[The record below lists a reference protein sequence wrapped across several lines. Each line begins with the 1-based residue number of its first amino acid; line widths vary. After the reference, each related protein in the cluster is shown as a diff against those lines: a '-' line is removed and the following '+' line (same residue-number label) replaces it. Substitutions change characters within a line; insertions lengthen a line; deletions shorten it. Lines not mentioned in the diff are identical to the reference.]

1 MAIREVGSSLLQRA
15 GDVQRDNAR
24 SNRRRERKDTL
35 VNWGLKNLLELGT
48 SAGKAIIAN
57 KNEDF
62 LNTIEGFHGDNAAFK
77 ANVSEAESRIGVMD
91 GARAGGKGVSQYF
104 QDQATL
110 DVASLPGYAKAQTMY
125 SGEKWKSYVNEQTFS
140 LAKKYETAAT
150 DNEKEA
156 LEFLGRIEAKDKS
169 QGYRNEMLKGR
180 ATNLKEMFTMPLVN
194 FFSGNNEGSPQN
206 IDKETEIA
214 AISATGSIGSG
225 QVKKSDMSIL
235 KESTSLDFSTR
246 LEILKELNS
255 NATKSFGANTLAA
268 KNFALAPPVVGSPI
282 DVKIINVNGEEQAL
296 SAISVTQGGVTT
308 WTDLAG
314 KPITNAVVSRDLDRV
329 VSRLKDETVGQTQAR
344 VLSLYTTD
352 QRDSMSDYM
361 NAIVPKDPSDKQ
373 IAIAQKFI
381 FGKMHVTA
389 RTLTNRFG
397 IPPIQATQ
405 IAAEAH
411 YFDVTENMFTNNTY
425 TADEFSSYGSV
436 LNNSDAMDTTK
447 LGEDNLIIRAMN
459 KVISSDPDSNLV
471 KFKNEITQYN
481 ASLQKKSDGN
491 SGNTPA
497 LAVTP
502 ATTEEPEVTPV
513 RVVSSATV
521 VPEEKEDSVTI
532 DLTKLP
538 RAPRRTTAS
547 ADVLQ
552 RGAYNAVTKAYKT
565 LQRSQAA
572 SKGRNS
578 NRGVPVPTGA
588 VERDQQKLNSL
599 YSAYMNKYGE

>member
-24 SNRRRERKDTL
+24 TNRRRERKDTL

-282 DVKIINVNGEEQAL
+282 DVKIINVNGEEQTL
-296 SAISVTQGGVTT
+296 SGIPVTQGGVTT

-329 VSRLKDETVGQTQAR
+329 VSLLKDETVGQTQAR

-481 ASLQKKSDGN
+481 AASQKKSDGK
-491 SGNTPA
+491 SGTPPA

-572 SKGRNS
+572 SKSNS

>member
-91 GARAGGKGVSQYF
+91 GARAGKGVSQYF

-282 DVKIINVNGEEQAL
+282 DVKIINVNGEEQTL
-296 SAISVTQGGVTT
+296 SGIPVTQGGVTT

-481 ASLQKKSDGN
+481 AASQKKSDGK
-491 SGNTPA
+491 SGTPPA

-502 ATTEEPEVTPV
+502 ATTEEAEVTPV

-572 SKGRNS
+572 SKSNS
-578 NRGVPVPTGA
+578 SRGVRVPTGA

>member
-24 SNRRRERKDTL
+24 TNRRRERKDTL

-91 GARAGGKGVSQYF
+91 GARAGKGVSQYF

-255 NATKSFGANTLAA
+255 NATKSFGVNTLAA

-282 DVKIINVNGEEQAL
+282 DVKTIDVNGEPQTIT
-296 SAISVTQGGVTT
+296 AISVTQGGVTT
-308 WTDLAG
+308 WRDLAG
-314 KPITNAVVSRDLDRV
+314 NSITNAVVSRDIDKVISGLTDAR
-329 VSRLKDETVGQTQAR
+329 VGQTQAR

-361 NAIVPKDPSDKQ
+361 NAIVPENPSDKQ

-397 IPPIQATQ
+397 IPSIQATQ

-481 ASLQKKSDGN
+481 AASQKKSDGK
-491 SGNTPA
+491 SGTPPA

-502 ATTEEPEVTPV
+502 ATTEEAEVTPV

-572 SKGRNS
+572 SKSNS
-578 NRGVPVPTGA
+578 NRGVRVPTGA

>member
-24 SNRRRERKDTL
+24 TNRRRERKDTL

-246 LEILKELNS
+246 LEILKELNI

-282 DVKIINVNGEEQAL
+282 DVKIINVNGEEQTL
-296 SAISVTQGGVTT
+296 SAIPVTQGGVTT

-481 ASLQKKSDGN
+481 AASQKKSDGK
-491 SGNTPA
+491 SGTPPA

-502 ATTEEPEVTPV
+502 ATTEEAEVTPV

-572 SKGRNS
+572 SKSNS

>member
-91 GARAGGKGVSQYF
+91 GARAGKGVSQYF

-481 ASLQKKSDGN
+481 AASQKKSDGK
-491 SGNTPA
+491 SGTPPA

-538 RAPRRTTAS
+538 RAPRRTTAN

>member
-24 SNRRRERKDTL
+24 TNRRRERKDTL

-91 GARAGGKGVSQYF
+91 GARAGKGVSQYF

-206 IDKETEIA
+206 IDEETEIA

-282 DVKIINVNGEEQAL
+282 DVKIINVNGEEQTL
-296 SAISVTQGGVTT
+296 SGIPVTQGGVTT

-481 ASLQKKSDGN
+481 AASQKKSDGK
-491 SGNTPA
+491 SGTTPA

-502 ATTEEPEVTPV
+502 ATTEEAEVTPV

-572 SKGRNS
+572 SKRNS
-578 NRGVPVPTGA
+578 SRGVRVPTGA

>member
-24 SNRRRERKDTL
+24 TNRRRERKDTL

-91 GARAGGKGVSQYF
+91 GARAGKGVSQYF

-282 DVKIINVNGEEQAL
+282 DVKIINVNGEEQTL
-296 SAISVTQGGVTT
+296 SGIPVTQGGVTT

-425 TADEFSSYGSV
+425 SADEFSSYGSV

-481 ASLQKKSDGN
+481 AASQKKSDGK
-491 SGNTPA
+491 SGTPPA

-572 SKGRNS
+572 SKSNS
-578 NRGVPVPTGA
+578 NRGVRVPTGA

>member
-282 DVKIINVNGEEQAL
+282 DVKIINVNGEEQTL
-296 SAISVTQGGVTT
+296 SAIPVTQGGVTT

-471 KFKNEITQYN
+471 KFKNEITRYN
-481 ASLQKKSDGN
+481 AALQKKSDGK

-502 ATTEEPEVTPV
+502 ATTEEAEVTPV

-572 SKGRNS
+572 SKSNS
-578 NRGVPVPTGA
+578 SRGVSVPTGA

>member
-24 SNRRRERKDTL
+24 TNRRRERKDTL

-91 GARAGGKGVSQYF
+91 GARAGKGVSQYF

-206 IDKETEIA
+206 IDEETEIA

-282 DVKIINVNGEEQAL
+282 DVKIIDVNGDPQTITATPV
-296 SAISVTQGGVTT
+296 SQGGVTT
-308 WTDLAG
+308 WRDVAG
-314 KPITNAVVSRDLDRV
+314 ESITNAVVSRDLDQV
-329 VSRLKDETVGQTQAR
+329 VSRIPDARIAQAQAT

-352 QRDSMSDYM
+352 QRDSMSDYV
-361 NAIVPKDPSDKQ
+361 NAIVSKDPSDKQ
-373 IAIAQKFI
+373 IAAAQKSI
-381 FGKMHVTA
+381 FGKMYVTA

-397 IPPIQATQ
+397 IPSIQATQ

-481 ASLQKKSDGN
+481 AALQKKSDGK

-572 SKGRNS
+572 SKSNS
-578 NRGVPVPTGA
+578 NRGVRVPTGA